1 MFILT
6 LERKIMSERDREREI
21 VKVREAS
28 YLLRGLD
35 MARGVGTPMAL
46 IRCCIVGDGPARS
59 MSGVWLR
66 DNSRPRLQKQ
76 T

>member
-1 MFILT
+1 
-6 LERKIMSERDREREI
+6 MSERDREREK
-21 VKVREAS
+21 VKAREAS

-66 DNSRPRLQKQ
+66 DNSRPRLHRNKHNIP
-76 T
+76 

>member
-1 MFILT
+1 MQ
-6 LERKIMSERDREREI
+6 
-21 VKVREAS
+21 VREAS

-46 IRCCIVGDGPARS
+46 IRCCMVGDGPARS

-66 DNSRPRLQKQ
+66 DNSRPRLHKH